1 MTHPFTVDADSHVLE
16 PPDLWETYLEP
27 KYRDRGIHIR
37 QTPDGEELIVDNE
50 VIMRGRLALLGG
62 AENDAPP
69 LFVDPTIPYLDTCP
83 RASMFTNDRV
93 KLLDDWGVNA
103 GITFPT
109 IGILWDKRKRP
120 ISHGAR
126 AHTTTGSGTS
136 RLGAAQHRAESHI
149 LPHLRPALALTEL

>member
-1 MTHPFTVDADSHVLE
+1 MTPPFTIDADSHVLE

-69 LFVDPTIPYLDTCP
+69 LFVDPTVPYLDTCP

-109 IGILWDKRKRP
+109 IGILWDKEEAPDLAIAYARVQQLAVGFCVPGRRAHRADRAHSALRP
-120 ISHGAR
+120 GAR
-126 AHTTTGSGTS
+126 VD
-136 RLGAAQHRAESHI
+136 
-149 LPHLRPALALTEL
+149 